1 MSSQNLRC
9 SEHYISD
16 ATLLEH
22 TFSGACAF
30 LRSYTITTGE
40 LSSSVDVTGL
50 VAYLG
55 VRGAERVHNEHNSH
69 CRDAMH
75 HTYAPPTYAYHQ

>member
-55 VRGAERVHNEHNSH
+55 VRDVGQVHNEHNSH
-69 CRDAMH
+69 CWDAM
-75 HTYAPPTYAYHQ
+75 